1 MKVLA
6 GALINASL
14 GAATLVRKL
23 RFAGVSSERELR
35 DEILSLPDCPEAD
48 LGDFGRGAPPV
59 RRMMLAALLCA
70 WDHGKELP
78 ADTGVIGWNGSG
90 CAAEDRRFWND
101 YVDCG
106 REAGRGGLFVPT
118 LPTIPYDEAAIAL
131 GCRGPS
137 FYLRGEASAAEL
149 SELLAGY
156 PAGEYLVGEIFPD
169 SACALL
175 IDNRAEAA
183 EPPDRATLAELF
195 HALEERR

>member
-6 GALINASL
+6 GAWINVTL
-14 GAATLVRKL
+14 GAATLGRKL
-23 RFAGVSSERELR
+23 RFPETGGERELR

-48 LGDFGRGAPPV
+48 LGDFGRGATSV

-70 WDHGKELP
+70 WDFGGKLP

-90 CAAEDRRFWND
+90 CAAEDRRFWKD

-106 REAGRGGLFVPT
+106 KEAGRGGLFVPT
-118 LPTIPYDEAAIAL
+118 LPTIPYDEAAIML
-131 GCRGPS
+131 GCHGPS
-137 FYLRGEASAAEL
+137 FYLRTAASTAEL
-149 SELLAGY
+149 WSILGGY
-156 PAGEYLVGEIFPD
+156 PAGLYLAGELFAD

-175 IDNRAEAA
+175 ADNRETPAA
-183 EPPDRATLAELF
+183 LPDRPTLAELF

>member
-6 GALINASL
+6 GAWINATL

-23 RFAGVSSERELR
+23 RFAGVSCERELR

-48 LGDFGRGAPPV
+48 LGDFGRGAPSV

-70 WDHGKELP
+70 WDCGKKLS

-90 CAAEDRRFWND
+90 CAAEDRRFWQD

-106 REAGRGGLFVPT
+106 KEAGRGGLFVPT

-131 GCRGPS
+131 GCHGPS
-137 FYLRGEASAAEL
+137 FYLRTSASTAEL
-149 SELLAGY
+149 LSILAGY
-156 PAGEYLVGEIFPD
+156 PAGLYLAGELFPD

-175 IDNRAEAA
+175 IDNRGEAP
-183 EPPDRATLAELF
+183 ELPDRPTLVELF
-195 HALEERR
+195 QALEAQS